1 MFDRYGV
8 WVSHIYLHIMLES
21 RMKC

>member
-8 WVSHIYLHIMLES
+8 WVSHIYLHIVLES